1 MALRSIMLRQ
11 KLETRKQALAQ
22 LTEEDKDFAK
32 REAEL
37 EQAIGEASTAEEEQ
51 AVSDAV
57 EEFSA
62 EKETHEAKKA
72 DLEREIADIEKQL
85 EALEERSAEPALHE
99 QQERSGEQPDC
110 NQVSNQLRPNERMV
124 SMENFDIRSL
134 PLGRRAFDALPA
146 ERREAIV
153 KQPDVQEFLGQLR
166 GMRNTRAAISGVEL
180 TIPVVI
186 LDLIAENQLRYS
198 KLMRRVRVRS
208 VNGAARQTIVGTV
221 PEAVWT
227 EMCAAINELTFGFNQ
242 ITVDG
247 YKVAGYIPVCNSVL
261 EDSDIDLAGWIVEM
275 ISESIGKAKDKAIIY
290 GKGAGNKMPLGIVTR
305 LAQQTQPS
313 DYPAIAPP
321 WVDLHTTNIQSIAA
335 DLTGAQFWSALMLAL
350 GNTYTT
356 YSRGEQFWAMN
367 SRTYA
372 LLRSKMITFTAS
384 GDVAA
389 NIFGTLPIITGDVE
403 VLEFIPD
410 GDIIGGYGDLYLWA
424 QRSGM
429 RIDVSTEVQFI
440 QDNTVFR
447 GKERADGIP
456 IVPGAFVAVNINGG
470 TVTTDIPFAAD
481 LANYADLDALSIGTY
496 TLSPA
501 FDPDVLAYTVTA
513 TKASDAVTA
522 TPASANA
529 RAAISYNGKNVINGG
544 TVKWETG
551 TLPLTVTVQNGNGS
565 RTYTVNVTRA
575 ASGS

>member
-1 MALRSIMLRQ
+1 MALKTIMLRQ
-11 KLETRKQALAQ
+11 QLETRKASLAQ
-22 LTEEDKDFAK
+22 LSQRDAEFAA

-37 EQAIGEASTAEEEQ
+37 EQAIGEADCAEDEQ
-51 AVSDAV
+51 AITEAV
-57 EEFSA
+57 DGFTG
-62 EKETHEAKKA
+62 EKEAHEAKKA
-72 DLEREIADIEKQL
+72 ALEREIADIEKQL
-85 EALEERSAEPALHE
+85 DALEDRAAAPLAAPERTGKDV
-99 QQERSGEQPDC
+99 RT
-110 NQVSNQLRPNERMV
+110 NERMI
-124 SMENFDIRSL
+124 SMEHVEIRSL
-134 PLGRRAFDALPA
+134 PMSRRAFDALPA

-153 KQPDVQEFLGQLR
+153 RQPDVQEFLGQLR
-166 GMRNTRAAISGVEL
+166 GLRSTRAAISGVEL

-186 LDLIAENQLRYS
+186 LDLIAENQFRYS
-198 KLMRRVRVRS
+198 KLMRRVRVRN
-208 VNGAARQTIVGTV
+208 VNGEARQTIAGTV

-227 EMCAAINELTFGFNQ
+227 EMCGAINELTFGFNQ
-242 ITVDG
+242 IFVDG

-261 EDSDIDLAGWIVEM
+261 EDNDVDLAGWIIEM
-275 ISESIGKAKDKAIIY
+275 ISEAIGKAKDKAILY
-290 GKGAGNKMPLGIVTR
+290 GKGAGSKMPLGIVTR
-305 LAQQTQPS
+305 LAQQSQPT
-313 DYPAIAPP
+313 DYPAVAPP
-321 WVDLHTTNIQSIAA
+321 WTDLHTTNIQSIAA
-335 DLTGAQFWSALMLAL
+335 SLKGAEFWSALMLAL

-429 RIDVSTEVQFI
+429 RIDLSTEVQFL

-447 GKERADGIP
+447 GKERADGMP

-470 TVTTDIPFAAD
+470 TVTTEIPFAAD
-481 LANYADLDALSIGTY
+481 LANFADLDALSVGGY

-501 FDPDVLAYTVTA
+501 FDPDVLSYTVTA
-513 TKASDAVTA
+513 TNAGDAVDATA
-522 TPASANA
+522 ASANA
-529 RAAISYNGKNVINGG
+529 RVAISYNGRNVRNGG
-544 TVKWETG
+544 TVTWANG

-565 RTYTVNVTRA
+565 RVYTVSVTHT
-575 ASGS
+575 ASGG

>member
-1 MALRSIMLRQ
+1 MALKTIMLRQ
-11 KLETRKQALAQ
+11 QLETRKASLAQ
-22 LTEEDKDFAK
+22 LSQRDAEFAA

-37 EQAIGEASTAEEEQ
+37 EQAIGEADCAEDEQ
-51 AVSDAV
+51 AITEAV
-57 EEFSA
+57 DGFTG
-62 EKETHEAKKA
+62 EKEAHEAKKA
-72 DLEREIADIEKQL
+72 ALEREIADIEKQL
-85 EALEERSAEPALHE
+85 DALEDRAAAPLAAPERTGKDV
-99 QQERSGEQPDC
+99 RT
-110 NQVSNQLRPNERMV
+110 NERMI
-124 SMENFDIRSL
+124 SMEHVEIRSL
-134 PLGRRAFDALPA
+134 PMSRRAFDALPA

-153 KQPDVQEFLGQLR
+153 RQPDVQEFLGQLR
-166 GMRNTRAAISGVEL
+166 GLRSTRAAISGVEL

-186 LDLIAENQLRYS
+186 LDLIAENQFRYS
-198 KLMRRVRVRS
+198 KLMRRVRVRN
-208 VNGAARQTIVGTV
+208 VNGEARQTIAGTV

-227 EMCAAINELTFGFNQ
+227 EMCGAINELTFGFNQ
-242 ITVDG
+242 ISVDG

-261 EDSDIDLAGWIVEM
+261 EDNDVDLAGWIIEM
-275 ISESIGKAKDKAIIY
+275 ISEAIGKAKDKAILY
-290 GKGAGNKMPLGIVTR
+290 GKGAGSKMPLGIVTR
-305 LAQQTQPS
+305 LAQQSQPT
-313 DYPAIAPP
+313 DYPAVAPP
-321 WVDLHTTNIQSIAA
+321 WTDLHTTNIQSIAA
-335 DLTGAQFWSALMLAL
+335 SLKGAEFWSALMLAL

-410 GDIIGGYGDLYLWA
+410 GDVIGGYGDLYLWA

-429 RIDVSTEVQFI
+429 RIDLSTEVQFL

-447 GKERADGIP
+447 GKERADGMP

-470 TVTTDIPFAAD
+470 TVTTEIPFAAD
-481 LANYADLDALSIGTY
+481 LANFADLDALSVGGY

-501 FDPDVLAYTVTA
+501 FDPDVLSYTVTA
-513 TKASDAVTA
+513 TNAGDAVEATA
-522 TPASANA
+522 ASANA
-529 RAAISYNGKNVINGG
+529 RVAISYNGRNMRNGG
-544 TVKWETG
+544 TVTWANG

-565 RTYTVNVTRA
+565 RVYTVSVTRTA
-575 ASGS
+575 AGG

>member
-1 MALRSIMLRQ
+1 MALKTIMLRQ
-11 KLETRKQALAQ
+11 QLETRKASLAQ
-22 LTEEDKDFAK
+22 LSQRDAEFAA

-37 EQAIGEASTAEEEQ
+37 EQAIGEADCAEDEQ
-51 AVSDAV
+51 AITEAV
-57 EEFSA
+57 DGFTG
-62 EKETHEAKKA
+62 EKEAHEAKKA
-72 DLEREIADIEKQL
+72 ALEREIADIEKQL
-85 EALEERSAEPALHE
+85 DALEDRAAAPLAAPERTGKDV
-99 QQERSGEQPDC
+99 RT
-110 NQVSNQLRPNERMV
+110 NERMI
-124 SMENFDIRSL
+124 SMEHVEIRSL
-134 PLGRRAFDALPA
+134 PMSRRAFDALPA
-146 ERREAIV
+146 ERREAIMR
-153 KQPDVQEFLGQLR
+153 QPDVQEFLGQLR
-166 GMRNTRAAISGVEL
+166 GLRSTRAAISGVEL

-186 LDLIAENQLRYS
+186 LDLIAENQFRYS
-198 KLMRRVRVRS
+198 KLMRRVRVRN
-208 VNGAARQTIVGTV
+208 VNGEARQTIAGTV

-227 EMCAAINELTFGFNQ
+227 EMCGAINELTFGFNQ
-242 ITVDG
+242 ISVDG

-261 EDSDIDLAGWIVEM
+261 EDNDVDLAGWIIEM
-275 ISESIGKAKDKAIIY
+275 ISEAIGKAKDKAILY
-290 GKGAGNKMPLGIVTR
+290 GKGAGSKMPLGIVTR
-305 LAQQTQPS
+305 LAQQSQPT
-313 DYPAIAPP
+313 DYPAVAPP
-321 WVDLHTTNIQSIAA
+321 WTDLHTTNIQSISAS
-335 DLTGAQFWSALMLAL
+335 LKGAEFWSALMLAL

-429 RIDVSTEVQFI
+429 RIDLSTEAQFL

-447 GKERADGIP
+447 GKERADGMP

-470 TVTTDIPFAAD
+470 TMTTEIPFAAD
-481 LANYADLDALSIGTY
+481 LANFADLDALSVGGY

-501 FDPDVLAYTVTA
+501 FDPDVLSYTVTA
-513 TKASDAVTA
+513 TNAGDAVEATA
-522 TPASANA
+522 ASANA
-529 RAAISYNGKNVINGG
+529 RVAISYNGRNMRNGG
-544 TVKWETG
+544 TVTWANG

-565 RTYTVNVTRA
+565 RVYTVSVTRT
-575 ASGS
+575 ASGG

>member
-1 MALRSIMLRQ
+1 MALKTIMLRQ
-11 KLETRKQALAQ
+11 QLETRKASLAQ
-22 LTEEDKDFAK
+22 LSQRDAEFAA

-37 EQAIGEASTAEEEQ
+37 EQAIGEADCAEDEQ
-51 AVSDAV
+51 AITEAV
-57 EEFSA
+57 DGFTG
-62 EKETHEAKKA
+62 EKEAHEAKKA
-72 DLEREIADIEKQL
+72 ALEREIADIEKQL
-85 EALEERSAEPALHE
+85 DALEDRAAAPLAAPERTGKDV
-99 QQERSGEQPDC
+99 RT
-110 NQVSNQLRPNERMV
+110 NERMI
-124 SMENFDIRSL
+124 SMEHVEIRSL
-134 PLGRRAFDALPA
+134 PMSRRAFDALPA

-153 KQPDVQEFLGQLR
+153 RQPDVQEFLGQLR
-166 GMRNTRAAISGVEL
+166 GLRSTRAAISGVEL

-186 LDLIAENQLRYS
+186 LDLIAENQFRYS
-198 KLMRRVRVRS
+198 KLMRRVRVRN
-208 VNGAARQTIVGTV
+208 VNGEARQTIAGTV

-227 EMCAAINELTFGFNQ
+227 EMCGAINELTFGFNQ
-242 ITVDG
+242 ISVDG

-261 EDSDIDLAGWIVEM
+261 EDNDVDLAGWIIEM
-275 ISESIGKAKDKAIIY
+275 ISEAIGKAKDKAILY
-290 GKGAGNKMPLGIVTR
+290 GKGAGSKMPLGIVTR
-305 LAQQTQPS
+305 LAQQSQPT
-313 DYPAIAPP
+313 DYPAVAPP
-321 WVDLHTTNIQSIAA
+321 WTDLHTTNIQSIAA
-335 DLTGAQFWSALMLAL
+335 NLKGAEFWSALMLAL

-410 GDIIGGYGDLYLWA
+410 GDVIGGYGDLYLWA

-429 RIDVSTEVQFI
+429 RIDLSTEAQFL

-447 GKERADGIP
+447 GKERADGMP

-470 TVTTDIPFAAD
+470 TMTTEIPFAAD
-481 LANYADLDALSIGTY
+481 LANFADLDALSVGGY

-501 FDPDVLAYTVTA
+501 FDPDVLSYTVTA
-513 TKASDAVTA
+513 TNAGDAVEATA
-522 TPASANA
+522 ASANA
-529 RAAISYNGKNVINGG
+529 RVAISYNGRNMRNGG
-544 TVKWETG
+544 TVTWANG

-565 RTYTVNVTRA
+565 RVYTVSVTRTA
-575 ASGS
+575 AGG

>member
-1 MALRSIMLRQ
+1 MALKSILLRQ
-11 KLETRKQALAQ
+11 RMETRKASLAQ
-22 LTEEDKDFAK
+22 LTEKDAEFAT

-37 EQAIGEASTAEEEQ
+37 EQAINEAGTSEEEQ
-51 AVSDAV
+51 VVTEAV
-57 EEFSA
+57 EAFTG
-62 EKETHEAKKA
+62 EKESHEAAKA
-72 DLEREIADIEKQL
+72 ALEREIADIENEL
-85 EALEERSAEPALHE
+85 AALEEQQAKNITGDMPAAAPAIRTKERKVTME
-99 QQERSGEQPDC
+99 Q
-110 NQVSNQLRPNERMV
+110 
-124 SMENFDIRSL
+124 FDIRSL
-134 PLGRRAFDALPA
+134 PMNRRAFDALPA

-153 KQPDVQEFLGQLR
+153 KQQDVQEFLGQLR
-166 GMRNTRAAISGVEL
+166 GLRNTRAAISGAEL
-180 TIPVVI
+180 TVPVVI
-186 LDLIAENQLRYS
+186 LDLIAENQFRYS
-198 KLMRRVRVRS
+198 KLMRRVRVRN
-208 VNGAARQTIVGTV
+208 VNGQARQTIAGTI

-247 YKVAGYIPVCNSVL
+247 YKVAGYIPVCNSIL

-275 ISESIGKAKDKAIIY
+275 ISEAIGKAKDKAILY
-290 GKGAGNKMPLGIVTR
+290 GKGSGNKMPLGIVTR
-305 LAQQTQPS
+305 LAQQAQPT

-335 DLTGAQFWSALMLAL
+335 NLTGAQFWSALMLVL
-350 GNTYTT
+350 GNTYTA

-429 RIDVSTEVQFI
+429 RIDLSTEVQFI

-447 GKERADGIP
+447 GKERADGMP
-456 IVPGAFVAVNINGG
+456 VVPGAFVAVNINGG
-470 TVTTDIPFAAD
+470 TVTTDVPFAAD

-496 TLSPA
+496 SLSPA
-501 FDPDVLAYTVTA
+501 FDADVLSYTVTA
-513 TKASDAVTA
+513 TKASDAVEA

-529 RAAISYNGKNVINGG
+529 RVAISYNGKNVRNGG
-544 TVKWETG
+544 TVTWESG
-551 TLPLTVTVQNGNGS
+551 THPLTVTVQNGNGS
-565 RTYTVNVTRA
+565 RTYTVSVTRT
-575 ASGS
+575 ASGG

>member
-1 MALRSIMLRQ
+1 MALKTIMLRQ
-11 KLETRKQALAQ
+11 QLETRKASLAQ
-22 LTEEDKDFAK
+22 LSQRDAEFAA

-37 EQAIGEASTAEEEQ
+37 EQAIGEADCAEDEQ
-51 AVSDAV
+51 AITEAV
-57 EEFSA
+57 DGFTG
-62 EKETHEAKKA
+62 EKEAHEAKKA
-72 DLEREIADIEKQL
+72 ALEREIADIEKQL
-85 EALEERSAEPALHE
+85 DALEDRAAAPLAAPERTGKDV
-99 QQERSGEQPDC
+99 RT
-110 NQVSNQLRPNERMV
+110 NERMI
-124 SMENFDIRSL
+124 SMEHVEIRSL
-134 PLGRRAFDALPA
+134 PMSRRAFDALPD

-153 KQPDVQEFLGQLR
+153 RQPDVQEFLGQLR
-166 GMRNTRAAISGVEL
+166 GLRSTRAAISGVEL

-186 LDLIAENQLRYS
+186 LDLIAENQFRYS
-198 KLMRRVRVRS
+198 KLMRRVRVRN
-208 VNGAARQTIVGTV
+208 VNGEARQTIAGTV

-227 EMCAAINELTFGFNQ
+227 EMCGAINELTFGFNQ
-242 ITVDG
+242 ISVDG
-247 YKVAGYIPVCNSVL
+247 YKVAGYIPVCNSIL
-261 EDSDIDLAGWIVEM
+261 EGSDVDLAGWIVEM
-275 ISESIGKAKDKAIIY
+275 ISEAIGKAKDKAILY
-290 GKGAGNKMPLGIVTR
+290 GKGAVSKMPLGIMTR
-305 LAQQTQPS
+305 LAQQSQPT

-321 WVDLHTTNIQSIAA
+321 WTDLHTTNIQSIAA
-335 DLTGAQFWSALMLAL
+335 SLKGAEFWSALMLAL

-429 RIDVSTEVQFI
+429 RIDLSTEVQFL

-447 GKERADGIP
+447 GKERADGMP

-470 TVTTDIPFAAD
+470 TVTTEIPFAAD
-481 LANYADLDALSIGTY
+481 LANFADLDALSVGGY

-501 FDPDVLAYTVTA
+501 FDPDVLSYTVTA
-513 TKASDAVTA
+513 TNAGDAVEATA
-522 TPASANA
+522 ASANA
-529 RAAISYNGKNVINGG
+529 RVAISYNGRNMRNGG
-544 TVKWETG
+544 TVTWANG

-565 RTYTVNVTRA
+565 RVYTVSVTRTA
-575 ASGS
+575 AGG

>member
-1 MALRSIMLRQ
+1 MALKTIMLRQ
-11 KLETRKQALAQ
+11 QLETRKASLAQ
-22 LTEEDKDFAK
+22 LSQRDAEFAA

-37 EQAIGEASTAEEEQ
+37 EQAIGEADCAEEEQ
-51 AVSDAV
+51 AVTEAV
-57 EEFSA
+57 DGFTG
-62 EKETHEAKKA
+62 EKEAHEAKKA
-72 DLEREIADIEKQL
+72 ALEREIADIEKQL
-85 EALEERSAEPALHE
+85 EALEDRAAHPPLAAPERTEKDV
-99 QQERSGEQPDC
+99 RT
-110 NQVSNQLRPNERMV
+110 NERKV
-124 SMENFDIRSL
+124 TMEHIEIRSL
-134 PLGRRAFDALPA
+134 PMSRRAFDALPD

-153 KQPDVQEFLGQLR
+153 RQPDVQEFLGQLR
-166 GMRNTRAAISGVEL
+166 GLRSTRAAISGVEL

-186 LDLIAENQLRYS
+186 LDLIAENQFRYS
-198 KLMRRVRVRS
+198 KLMRRVRVRN
-208 VNGAARQTIVGTV
+208 VNGEARQTIAGTV

-227 EMCAAINELTFGFNQ
+227 EMCGAINELTFGFNQ
-242 ITVDG
+242 ISVDG

-261 EDSDIDLAGWIVEM
+261 EDSDVDLVGWIVEM
-275 ISESIGKAKDKAIIY
+275 ISEAIGKAKDKAILY
-290 GKGAGNKMPLGIVTR
+290 GKGAGSKMPLGIVTR
-305 LAQQTQPS
+305 LAQQSQPT

-321 WVDLHTTNIQSIAA
+321 WSDLHTTNIQSIAA
-335 DLTGAQFWSALMLAL
+335 SLKGAEFWSALMLAL

-429 RIDVSTEVQFI
+429 RIDLSTEVQFL

-447 GKERADGIP
+447 GKERADGMP
-456 IVPGAFVAVNINGG
+456 IVPGAFVSVNINGG
-470 TVTTDIPFAAD
+470 TVTTEIPFAAD
-481 LANYADLDALSIGTY
+481 LANFADLDALSVGGY

-501 FDPDVLAYTVTA
+501 FDPDVLSYTVTA
-513 TKASDAVTA
+513 TKAGDAVEATA
-522 TPASANA
+522 ASANA
-529 RAAISYNGKNVINGG
+529 RVAINYNGRNVRNGG
-544 TVKWETG
+544 TVTWANG

-565 RTYTVNVTRA
+565 RVYTVSVTHTA
-575 ASGS
+575 AGG

>member
-1 MALRSIMLRQ
+1 MALKTIMLRQ
-11 KLETRKQALAQ
+11 QLETRKASLAQ
-22 LTEEDKDFAK
+22 LSQRDAEFAA

-37 EQAIGEASTAEEEQ
+37 EQAIGEADCAEDEQ
-51 AVSDAV
+51 AITEAV
-57 EEFSA
+57 DGFTG
-62 EKETHEAKKA
+62 EKEAHEAKKA
-72 DLEREIADIEKQL
+72 ALEREIADIEKQL
-85 EALEERSAEPALHE
+85 DALEDRAAAPLAAPERTGKDV
-99 QQERSGEQPDC
+99 RT
-110 NQVSNQLRPNERMV
+110 NERMI
-124 SMENFDIRSL
+124 SMEHVEIRSL
-134 PLGRRAFDALPA
+134 PMSRRAFDALPD

-153 KQPDVQEFLGQLR
+153 RQPDVQEFLGKLR
-166 GMRNTRAAISGVEL
+166 GLRSTRAAISGVEL

-186 LDLIAENQLRYS
+186 LELIAENQFRYS
-198 KLMRRVRVRS
+198 KLMRRVRVRN
-208 VNGAARQTIVGTV
+208 VNGEARQTIAGTV

-227 EMCAAINELTFGFNQ
+227 EMCGAINELTFGFNQ
-242 ITVDG
+242 ISVDG
-247 YKVAGYIPVCNSVL
+247 YKVAGYIPVCNSIL
-261 EDSDIDLAGWIVEM
+261 EGSDVDLAGWIVEM
-275 ISESIGKAKDKAIIY
+275 ISEAIGKAKDKAILY
-290 GKGAGNKMPLGIVTR
+290 GKGAVSKMPLGIMTR
-305 LAQQTQPS
+305 LAQQSQPT

-321 WVDLHTTNIQSIAA
+321 WTDLHTTNIQSIAA
-335 DLTGAQFWSALMLAL
+335 SLKGAEFWSALMLAL

-429 RIDVSTEVQFI
+429 RIDLSTEVQFL

-447 GKERADGIP
+447 GKERADGMP

-470 TVTTDIPFAAD
+470 TVTTEIPFAAD
-481 LANYADLDALSIGTY
+481 LANFADLDALSVGGY

-501 FDPDVLAYTVTA
+501 FDPDVLSYTVTA
-513 TKASDAVTA
+513 TNAGDAVDATA
-522 TPASANA
+522 ASANA
-529 RAAISYNGKNVINGG
+529 RVAISYNGRNVRNGG
-544 TVKWETG
+544 TVTWANG

-565 RTYTVNVTRA
+565 RVYTVSVTHT
-575 ASGS
+575 ASGG

>member
-1 MALRSIMLRQ
+1 MALKTIMLRQ
-11 KLETRKQALAQ
+11 QLETRKASLAQ
-22 LTEEDKDFAK
+22 LSQRDAEFAA

-37 EQAIGEASTAEEEQ
+37 EQAIGEADCAEDEQ
-51 AVSDAV
+51 AITEAV
-57 EEFSA
+57 DGFTG
-62 EKETHEAKKA
+62 EKEAHEAKKA
-72 DLEREIADIEKQL
+72 ALEREIADIEKQL
-85 EALEERSAEPALHE
+85 DALEDRAAAPLAAPERTGKDV
-99 QQERSGEQPDC
+99 RT
-110 NQVSNQLRPNERMV
+110 NERMI
-124 SMENFDIRSL
+124 SMEHVEIRSL
-134 PLGRRAFDALPA
+134 PMSRRAFDALPA

-153 KQPDVQEFLGQLR
+153 RQPDVQEFLGQLR
-166 GMRNTRAAISGVEL
+166 GLRSTRAAISGVEL

-186 LDLIAENQLRYS
+186 LDLIAENQFRYS
-198 KLMRRVRVRS
+198 KLMRRVRVRN
-208 VNGAARQTIVGTV
+208 VNGEARQTIAGTV

-227 EMCAAINELTFGFNQ
+227 EMCGAINELTFGFNQ
-242 ITVDG
+242 ISVDG

-261 EDSDIDLAGWIVEM
+261 EDNDVDLAGWIIEM
-275 ISESIGKAKDKAIIY
+275 ISEAIGKAKDKAILY
-290 GKGAGNKMPLGIVTR
+290 GKGAGSKMPLGIVTR
-305 LAQQTQPS
+305 LAQQSQPT
-313 DYPAIAPP
+313 DYPAVAPP
-321 WVDLHTTNIQSIAA
+321 WTDLHTTNIQSISAS
-335 DLTGAQFWSALMLAL
+335 LKGAEFWSALMLAL

-410 GDIIGGYGDLYLWA
+410 GDVIGGYGDLYLWA

-429 RIDVSTEVQFI
+429 RIDLSTEAQFL

-447 GKERADGIP
+447 GKERADGMP

-470 TVTTDIPFAAD
+470 TMTTEIPFAAD
-481 LANYADLDALSIGTY
+481 LANFADLDALSVGGY

-501 FDPDVLAYTVTA
+501 FDPDVLSYTVTA
-513 TKASDAVTA
+513 TNAGDAVEATA
-522 TPASANA
+522 ASANA
-529 RAAISYNGKNVINGG
+529 RVAISYNGRNMRNGG
-544 TVKWETG
+544 TVTWANG

-565 RTYTVNVTRA
+565 RVYTVSVTRTA
-575 ASGS
+575 AGG

>member
-1 MALRSIMLRQ
+1 MALKTIMLRQ
-11 KLETRKQALAQ
+11 QLETRKASLAQ
-22 LTEEDKDFAK
+22 LSQRDAEFAA

-37 EQAIGEASTAEEEQ
+37 EQAIGEADCAEDEQ
-51 AVSDAV
+51 AITEAV
-57 EEFSA
+57 DGFTG
-62 EKETHEAKKA
+62 EKEAHEAKKA
-72 DLEREIADIEKQL
+72 ALEREIADIEKQL
-85 EALEERSAEPALHE
+85 DALEDRAAAPLAAPERTGKDV
-99 QQERSGEQPDC
+99 RT
-110 NQVSNQLRPNERMV
+110 NERMI
-124 SMENFDIRSL
+124 SMEHVEIRSL
-134 PLGRRAFDALPA
+134 PMSRRAFDALPA

-153 KQPDVQEFLGQLR
+153 RQPDVQEFLGQLR
-166 GMRNTRAAISGVEL
+166 GLRSTRAAISGVEL

-186 LDLIAENQLRYS
+186 LDLIAENQFRYS
-198 KLMRRVRVRS
+198 KLMRRVRVRN
-208 VNGAARQTIVGTV
+208 VNGEARQTIAGTV

-227 EMCAAINELTFGFNQ
+227 EMCGAINELTFGFNQ
-242 ITVDG
+242 ISVDG

-261 EDSDIDLAGWIVEM
+261 EDNDVDLAGWIIEM
-275 ISESIGKAKDKAIIY
+275 ISEAIGKAKDKAILY
-290 GKGAGNKMPLGIVTR
+290 GKGAGSKMPLGIVTR
-305 LAQQTQPS
+305 LAQQSQPT
-313 DYPAIAPP
+313 DYPAVAPP
-321 WVDLHTTNIQSIAA
+321 WTDLHTTNIQSIAA
-335 DLTGAQFWSALMLAL
+335 SLKGAEFWSALMLAL

-410 GDIIGGYGDLYLWA
+410 GDVIGGYGDLYLWA

-429 RIDVSTEVQFI
+429 RIDLSTEAQFL

-447 GKERADGIP
+447 GKERADGMP

-470 TVTTDIPFAAD
+470 TMTTEIPFAAD
-481 LANYADLDALSIGTY
+481 LANFADLDALSVGGY

-501 FDPDVLAYTVTA
+501 FDPDVLSYTVTA
-513 TKASDAVTA
+513 TNAGDAVEATA
-522 TPASANA
+522 ASANA
-529 RAAISYNGKNVINGG
+529 RVAISYNGRNMRNGG
-544 TVKWETG
+544 TVTWANG

-565 RTYTVNVTRA
+565 RVYTVSVTRTA
-575 ASGS
+575 AGG

>member
-1 MALRSIMLRQ
+1 MALKTIMLRQ
-11 KLETRKQALAQ
+11 QLETRKASLARLSQ
-22 LTEEDKDFAK
+22 RDAEFAA

-37 EQAIGEASTAEEEQ
+37 EQAIGEADCAEDEQ
-51 AVSDAV
+51 AITEAV
-57 EEFSA
+57 DGFTG
-62 EKETHEAKKA
+62 EKEAHEAKKA
-72 DLEREIADIEKQL
+72 ALEREIADIEKQL
-85 EALEERSAEPALHE
+85 DALEDRAAAPLAAPERTGKDV
-99 QQERSGEQPDC
+99 RT
-110 NQVSNQLRPNERMV
+110 NERMI
-124 SMENFDIRSL
+124 SMEHVEIRSL
-134 PLGRRAFDALPA
+134 PMSRRAFDALPD

-153 KQPDVQEFLGQLR
+153 RQPDVQEFLGKLR
-166 GMRNTRAAISGVEL
+166 GLRNTRAAISGVEL

-186 LDLIAENQLRYS
+186 LELIAENQFRYS
-198 KLMRRVRVRS
+198 KLMRRVRVRN
-208 VNGAARQTIVGTV
+208 VNGEARQIIAGTV

-227 EMCAAINELTFGFNQ
+227 EMCGAINELTFGFNQ
-242 ITVDG
+242 ISVDG
-247 YKVAGYIPVCNSVL
+247 YKVAGYIPVCNSIL
-261 EDSDIDLAGWIVEM
+261 EGSDVDLAGWIVEM
-275 ISESIGKAKDKAIIY
+275 ISEAIGKAKDKAILY
-290 GKGAGNKMPLGIVTR
+290 GKGAVSKMPLGIMTR
-305 LAQQTQPS
+305 LAQQSQPT

-321 WVDLHTTNIQSIAA
+321 WTDLHTTNIQSIAA
-335 DLTGAQFWSALMLAL
+335 SLKGAEFWSALMLAL

-429 RIDVSTEVQFI
+429 RIDLSTEVQFL

-447 GKERADGIP
+447 GKERADGMP

-470 TVTTDIPFAAD
+470 TVTTEIPFAAD
-481 LANYADLDALSIGTY
+481 LANFADLDALSVGGY

-501 FDPDVLAYTVTA
+501 FDPDVLSYTVTA
-513 TKASDAVTA
+513 TNAGDAVDATA
-522 TPASANA
+522 ASANA
-529 RAAISYNGKNVINGG
+529 RVAISYNGRNVRNGG
-544 TVKWETG
+544 TVTWANG

-565 RTYTVNVTRA
+565 RVYTVSVTHT
-575 ASGS
+575 ASGG